1 MNTLFKDDVAM
12 TDEAQKLIE
21 SEDEIVPK
29 KRKVS
34 KATPKKTP
42 KKVSKEKIRK
52 KKNEKKKKSVSF
64 KGDDE
69 VTKKTR
75 SNEQVG
81 CVVLYGIGWCHVP
94 CSCKPR

>member
-21 SEDEIVPK
+21 SEDEIVSK
-29 KRKVS
+29 KRKIS
-34 KATPKKTP
+34 KAAKKKTP

-64 KGDDE
+64 KGDDK
-69 VTKKTR
+69 TSKKTG

-81 CVVLYGIGWCHVP
+81 CVVLFGMSWCN
-94 CSCKPR
+94 CCLRM

>member
-1 MNTLFKDDVAM
+1 M

-34 KATPKKTP
+34 KAAPKKTP

-64 KGDDE
+64 KGDDK
-69 VTKKTR
+69 TSKKTG

-81 CVVLYGIGWCHVP
+81 CVVLFGMSWCN
-94 CSCKPR
+94 CCLRM

>member
-1 MNTLFKDDVAM
+1 M

-34 KATPKKTP
+34 KAAPKKTP
-42 KKVSKEKIRK
+42 KKGSKEKIRK

-64 KGDDE
+64 KG
-69 VTKKTR
+69 TTR
-75 SNEQVG
+75 LLRRLARMS
-81 CVVLYGIGWCHVP
+81 
-94 CSCKPR
+94 R

>member
-1 MNTLFKDDVAM
+1 M

-52 KKNEKKKKSVSF
+52 KKNEKKKSVSF
-64 KGDDE
+64 KGDDK
-69 VTKKTR
+69 TSKKTG

-81 CVVLYGIGWCHVP
+81 CVVLFGMSWCN
-94 CSCKPR
+94 CCLRM

>member
-21 SEDEIVPK
+21 SEDEIVSK
-29 KRKVS
+29 KRKIS
-34 KATPKKTP
+34 KAAKKKTP

-64 KGDDE
+64 KGDDK
-69 VTKKTR
+69 TSKKTG

-81 CVVLYGIGWCHVP
+81 CVVLFGMSWCNY
-94 CSCKPR
+94 CLRM

>member
-42 KKVSKEKIRK
+42 KKVCNTGHS
-52 KKNEKKKKSVSF
+52 
-64 KGDDE
+64 
-69 VTKKTR
+69 
-75 SNEQVG
+75 
-81 CVVLYGIGWCHVP
+81 P
-94 CSCKPR
+94 CGT

>member
-1 MNTLFKDDVAM
+1 M

-21 SEDEIVPK
+21 SEDEIVSK
-29 KRKVS
+29 KRKIS
-34 KATPKKTP
+34 KATTKKTP

-64 KGDDE
+64 KGDDK
-69 VTKKTR
+69 TSKKTG

-81 CVVLYGIGWCHVP
+81 CVVLFGMSWCN
-94 CSCKPR
+94 CCLRM